1 MEVIPSTQDS
11 LDGLL
16 STIVGPDEAAVE
28 LFHLHQCVYIEARL
42 CPVPQG
48 YFAGVRG
55 IQDQPALEI
64 NAVCE
69 IE

>member
-1 MEVIPSTQDS
+1 MRRQLNYSI
-11 LDGLL
+11 
-16 STIVGPDEAAVE
+16 
-28 LFHLHQCVYIEARL
+28 LHQCVYIEARL